1 MTSVVNLSCR
11 RDERPIYF
19 HRQLEGALNRV
30 PYDFYDR
37 VWHIL
42 ERTPPGLKVAGYFL
56 PQVGAVD
63 VVVQTSVTYAVFL
76 RAKAATAFIA
86 S

>member
-1 MTSVVNLSCR
+1 MIDVCRGGR

-37 VWHIL
+37 LWHIL

-56 PQVGAVD
+56 PQV
-63 VVVQTSVTYAVFL
+63 S
-76 RAKAATAFIA
+76 
-86 S
+86 

>member
-1 MTSVVNLSCR
+1 MLNTETEAVAVCLQKHCTGGYR

-56 PQVGAVD
+56 PQV
-63 VVVQTSVTYAVFL
+63 
-76 RAKAATAFIA
+76 
-86 S
+86 

>member
-1 MTSVVNLSCR
+1 MELVEKRSVVVCEIVESVTVSR

-37 VWHIL
+37 LWHIL
-42 ERTPPGLKVAGYFL
+42 ERTPPGLKVAGYYL
-56 PQVGAVD
+56 PQVS
-63 VVVQTSVTYAVFL
+63 VVVTL
-76 RAKAATAFIA
+76 
-86 S
+86 